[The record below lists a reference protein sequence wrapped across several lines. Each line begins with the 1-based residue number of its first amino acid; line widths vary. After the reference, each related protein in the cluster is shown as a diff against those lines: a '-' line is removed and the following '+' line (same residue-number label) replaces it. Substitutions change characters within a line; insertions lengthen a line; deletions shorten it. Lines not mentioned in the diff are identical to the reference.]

1 MVMSLFSFMVMV
13 PVMMTVMVM
22 IMLQVTLIMQV
33 RWDRTGLLLLMLLR
47 MFKLI
52 IKNPYNHIL
61 NPTIIMSD
69 FENGLIS
76 AAKECF
82 PNARHVVRYIEILLC
97 V

>member
-1 MVMSLFSFMVMV
+1 MMV
-13 PVMMTVMVM
+13 
-22 IMLQVTLIMQV
+22 LIFIIKGEMYPCAYV
-33 RWDRTGLLLLMLLR
+33 FLENKTAEVYER